1 MNRSVLI
8 KLVVVLLVVVLVH
21 SVFWFFK
28 TGQLAKHV
36 NNFISE
42 NSSNVSAAEVKVVG
56 YPFSQKVIIRDLKF
70 TLPNAAFGKY
80 QIIVKSLEAKAGI
93 FASDFTVEIMD
104 KVSVQDVDNNIGS
117 VEFNQ
122 NPLIS
127 FSIAE
132 GIIAHFSY
140 SDTGYRVFDAD
151 KNIIYSAASSTV
163 NLQSTIDSNDQ
174 ITSKLT
180 VAVKDIEGFDV
191 IDIYRNSSEK
201 KIIDGIKTGEIS
213 LGGGTAVAVDAS
225 GNPVVAASV
234 ASSAVVP
241 AVSGATASTQQA
253 NTAPSAPTIAQNNA
267 ASPTVPAAA
276 VKTGVA
282 TTPAVAINAATTT
295 NSTATTDAA
304 PAASATA
311 AATPAANAQASAANN
326 AVTAPAPATAP
337 SDANTASMAAASTD
351 KASDKAMT
359 IDVASVVA
367 KNDVVKN
374 NLMIDIEYILT
385 PTKNEQQATVPLDP
399 SQIQESATQYNR
411 VVKVNNI
418 ELSNSLYKISLNGQ
432 VNYFQDDNMPSGFI
446 TVRVENLDK
455 LTSYISTNFNQ
466 LAEQKQMISDVKSA
480 DLSLQ
485 PSQTQNAAYQDFLKK
500 IASRVDD
507 VAKEL
512 SAKSQLSKDNIAVFD
527 MRREK
532 NLEFIVNETP
542 LREIVGKF

>member
-56 YPFSQKVIIRDLKF
+56 YPFAQKVIIRDLKF

-104 KVSVQDVDNNIGS
+104 KVSVQDADNNVGS

-127 FSIAE
+127 FSIDE

-225 GNPVVAASV
+225 GNPVVAAGV

-241 AVSGATASTQQA
+241 TVSGATASTQQA
-253 NTAPSAPTIAQNNA
+253 NTAPSAP
-267 ASPTVPAAA
+267 
-276 VKTGVA
+276 
-282 TTPAVAINAATTT
+282 AVAINAATTT
-295 NSTATTDAA
+295 NSTATTAAA

-311 AATPAANAQASAANN
+311 AATPATATPAANAQASAANN